1 MWHSI
6 DITTLDFNT
15 YMYNREFIQY
25 LFHSIVEIYVNI
37 LQRVCKLHPNKN
49 FIDASE
55 HGVTSFKLIKKHK
68 LFEI

>member
-1 MWHSI
+1 
-6 DITTLDFNT
+6 
-15 YMYNREFIQY
+15 MYNREFIQY